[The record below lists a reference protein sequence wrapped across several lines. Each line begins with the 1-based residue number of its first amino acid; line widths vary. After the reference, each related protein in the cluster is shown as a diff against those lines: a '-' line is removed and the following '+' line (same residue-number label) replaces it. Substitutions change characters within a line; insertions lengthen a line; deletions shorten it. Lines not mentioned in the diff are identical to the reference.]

1 MTENLRFEIEDR
13 IATITLD
20 RPERMNAFTFEMIDA
35 WTAALVECRRND
47 AVRVVII
54 TGAGTAFCSGGDIV
68 EMKERLKNPPAQRKN
83 ELFNRIQRIPLAL
96 EDLDKP
102 VLVAVNG
109 VATGAGMDM
118 ALMGDIRYAAESARF
133 AETYVKVGLVPGAGG
148 AHFLPR
154 IVGAAKALELF
165 WTGDF
170 IDAAEAA
177 RIGLVNKVLPDAE
190 LIPFVRSVAAKIA
203 HSPSLSVRFI
213 KRAVQQGLRDDLR
226 ASLDLISSHY
236 AVVTAAPDHR
246 EAVEAF
252 IAKRK
257 PVFE

>member
-1 MTENLRFEIEDR
+1 
-13 IATITLD
+13 
-20 RPERMNAFTFEMIDA
+20 
-35 WTAALVECRRND
+35 VCRRND
-47 AVRVVII
+47 AVRVVIV

-68 EMKERLKNPPAQRKN
+68 AMEERLKSSPAQRKN

-109 VATGAGMDM
+109 VATGAGMDL
-118 ALMGDIRYAAESARF
+118 ALMGDIRYAAASARF

-154 IVGAAKALELF
+154 LVGVAKALELF
-165 WTGDF
+165 WTADF
-170 IDAAEAA
+170 IDATEAE
-177 RIGLVNKVLPDAE
+177 RIGLVNKVLPDGE
-190 LIPFVRSVAAKIA
+190 LMPYVRAVAMKIA
-203 HSPSLSVRFI
+203 HAPALSVRFI
-213 KRAVQQGLRDDLR
+213 KRAVQQGLRNDLR
-226 ASLDLISSHY
+226 TNLDLISSHY